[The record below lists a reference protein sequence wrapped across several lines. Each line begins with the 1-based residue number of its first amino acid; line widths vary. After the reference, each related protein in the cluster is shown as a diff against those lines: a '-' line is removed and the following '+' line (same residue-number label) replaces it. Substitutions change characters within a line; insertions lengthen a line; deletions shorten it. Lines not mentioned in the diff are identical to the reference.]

1 MHRRNIL
8 RVAAITAL
16 GLALLP
22 GGAVA
27 QQKSLKEQLIGT
39 WTFVS
44 ALDVHPDGRKTDRW
58 GPNPKGVLMFDANG
72 RFSQFITRSDIPKF
86 KAPTIDKGTPEE
98 FKASLMNIVASFGTY
113 SVDEVNKSF
122 STRVEGNVFPN
133 LVGLDQKRMITSMT
147 ADELKYSNPT
157 TSTGVTAEA
166 TWRRVK

>member
-8 RVAAITAL
+8 GVAAITAL

-22 GGAVA
+22 GGALA

-113 SVDEVNKSF
+113 SVDEANKSF

-133 LVGLDQKRMITSMT
+133 LVGVDQKRMIMSMT